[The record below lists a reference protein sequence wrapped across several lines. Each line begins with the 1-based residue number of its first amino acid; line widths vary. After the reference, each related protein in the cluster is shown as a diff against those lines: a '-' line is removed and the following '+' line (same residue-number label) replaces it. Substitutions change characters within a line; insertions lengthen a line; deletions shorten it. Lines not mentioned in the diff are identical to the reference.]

1 MFAGAFLIPFLFFLF
16 FVGLPLYTLE
26 VTVGQFSG
34 KGIVKVWD
42 VCPLFR
48 GKFVSSLEIR

>member
-16 FVGLPLYTLE
+16 FVGFPLYTLE